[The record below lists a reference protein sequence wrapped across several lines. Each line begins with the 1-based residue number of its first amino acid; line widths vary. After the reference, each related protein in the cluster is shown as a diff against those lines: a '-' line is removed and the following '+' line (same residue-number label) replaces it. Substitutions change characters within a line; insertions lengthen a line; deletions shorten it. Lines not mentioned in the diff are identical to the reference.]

1 MIDRASDI
9 RGLIDAQP
17 TPRDGLSGLLEQVC
31 LAVLPVLSASGAGI
45 SMMTADGV
53 RGVCVASD
61 PVSQHVDDLQF
72 VLGEGPCIDAFD
84 DRRPVLV
91 TDVADEGIR
100 WPLYA
105 PAVEQAGV
113 GAVFAFPLQVGGAR
127 LGVFEVFR
135 RYAGSLSAD
144 ELTDALL
151 FTDVTVSAVLDRQ
164 EHVGDHPLDDVAE
177 AVQHRAELFQAQGM
191 VMVQLGVSL
200 AEAMARLR
208 AHAYAQDRSL
218 DEVARDVIARRLR
231 FTPEAP
237 PTMNSTADDAGRP
250 E

>member
-72 VLGEGPCIDAFD
+72 VLGEGPCMEAFEH
-84 DRRPVLV
+84 RRPVLV
-91 TDVADEGIR
+91 TDVADTATR

-105 PAVEQAGV
+105 PAAEQGGV
-113 GAVFAFPLQVGGAR
+113 RAVFAFPLQIGGAR
-127 LGVFEVFR
+127 LGVLDVFR
-135 RYAGSLSAD
+135 RDAGPLTAD
-144 ELTDALL
+144 QLTDALL

-164 EHVGDHPLDDVAE
+164 ESAGTGRSDDLDA
-177 AVQHRAELFQAQGM
+177 AIRHRAELFQAQGM
-191 VMVQLGVSL
+191 IMVQLGVPL
-200 AEAMARLR
+200 AEAMVRLR
-208 AHAYAQDRSL
+208 AHAYAQNRRL
-218 DEVARDVIARRLR
+218 DELARDVV
-231 FTPEAP
+231 
-237 PTMNSTADDAGRP
+237 AGRIRFIP
-250 E
+250 EGP